1 MLWGILCSSGQ
12 KTRVPEL
19 RCLLSHQSN
28 CLLSDNRD
36 NSDLGFP
43 YSCLSLFQTE
53 VFKLDCA
60 SSGTLGDISNLYV
73 GSGWGE
79 RRVRGKRAAGRK
91 GTHAGQHRHPPLNR
105 EKPHWPYGCVRAES
119 PRSCLTLRDPVSCS
133 PPRLLCPWDS
143 PGKNTGVR
151 WCTLLQGIFPTQDQT
166 WSLASP
172 ALAGGFFIISATRE
186 AQLYGSSH
194 SMLLEENILLRE
206 KNTIVGKEEYVEP
219 EKLGLEGNKIKTSL
233 RIIRKQ
239 GTCI

>member
-105 EKPHWPYGCVRAES
+105 EKPHWPYRCVRAES
-119 PRSCLTLRDPVSCS
+119 PRSCLTLRDPVRCTPLGSSVHGILQARIPGCVGVLS
-133 PPRLLCPWDS
+133 SRGSSQPRIKPGLLRLLHWQAGSLSLAP
-143 PGKNTGVR
+143 PGKPNSMDLPTVCC
-151 WCTLLQGIFPTQDQT
+151 WKKIFY
-166 WSLASP
+166 W
-172 ALAGGFFIISATRE
+172 GK
-186 AQLYGSSH
+186 
-194 SMLLEENILLRE
+194 NIPLWVT
-206 KNTIVGKEEYVEP
+206 KNM
-219 EKLGLEGNKIKTSL
+219 
-233 RIIRKQ
+233 
-239 GTCI
+239 